1 MSPANGRRRQAAA
14 HPGPG
19 PHRVS
24 ARQFKVWHRSTAL
37 QRRSTS
43 PADAKPLVDIV
54 PRFRRLAGVARRRRG
69 NIGGPRLTM
78 ADRCRQRARADRPG
92 GWRRRLV
99 VRRVLRPGAP
109 CDSYRQD
116 CRRCRPDAAGARAAR
131 SMSTSR
137 NQTSAPA
144 SKDVRTT
151 FAGDHSR
158 QPARP
163 PSQVS
168 PARPAARN
176 RAATLPSRGRARL
189 ARVA

>member
-1 MSPANGRRRQAAA
+1 MYQHDNSR
-14 HPGPG
+14 PG
-19 PHRVS
+19 
-24 ARQFKVWHRSTAL
+24 TDL
-37 QRRSTS
+37 RRSS
-43 PADAKPLVDIV
+43 AAQH
-54 PRFRRLAGVARRRRG
+54 PRQMRSRSSISSSRLRRLAGVARRRRG
-69 NIGGPRLTM
+69 DIGGPRLTM

-109 CDSYRQD
+109 CDGCRQD
-116 CRRCRPDAAGARAAR
+116 CRRRRPDAAGARAAR
-131 SMSTSR
+131 SDAALR

-168 PARPAARN
+168 SRMTRRKEPRSNTAESRRSQARKGCIRTALGRGAG
-176 RAATLPSRGRARL
+176 PSKI
-189 ARVA
+189 